1 MQRFVP
7 GGSVYFGL
15 HVPKNNTTDLT
26 KKKKW
31 RGDVT
36 RTMGIVK
43 KYNDLSKVLCHFL
56 KPHQKVLNMGN

>member
-26 KKKKW
+26 KQKKKTLTILEM
-31 RGDVT
+31 RLHKSL
-36 RTMGIVK
+36 I
-43 KYNDLSKVLCHFL
+43 
-56 KPHQKVLNMGN
+56 